1 MVTEAKLL
9 RAGLVF
15 AAGSAFGA
23 SSPALAPA
31 AVSIELLHLA
41 SLVHDDIIDEA
52 AERRG
57 VPALHVAVGSDRALV
72 LGDLLIVSAFEEL
85 AGARPRLP
93 PDAVALL
100 AEAARACC
108 TGQLEE
114 LGDGAGAI
122 SEDAYLRIVAKKT
135 GSLFAAAAALAG
147 IVAGA
152 GADEIAALS
161 ALGTEIGVAYQ
172 IRDDL
177 HDGGARY
184 PPTVA
189 LYERA
194 ARSAREALGR
204 VRADAGDELRDL
216 IEALLDTTWAA
227 A

>member
-15 AAGSAFGA
+15 AAGSTFGV
-23 SSPALAPA
+23 SSAALLPA

-41 SLVHDDIIDEA
+41 SLVHDDIIDDA

-85 AGARPRLP
+85 TRARPRLP
-93 PDAVALL
+93 PDAVGRL
-100 AEAARACC
+100 AQAARACC
-108 TGQLEE
+108 TGELEE
-114 LGDGAGAI
+114 LGDGTGAI

-135 GSLFAAAAALAG
+135 GSLFAASAALAA

-152 GADEIAALS
+152 DADAIAALS
-161 ALGTEIGVAYQ
+161 ALGTELGVAYQ

-177 HDGGARY
+177 HDGGARH
-184 PPTVA
+184 PPTRA

-194 ARSAREALGR
+194 ARSAHEALGR
-204 VRADAGDELRDL
+204 IGAGAVDELRDL
-216 IEALLDTTWAA
+216 VDGLLETV
-227 A
+227 